1 MSAPCITAATIA
13 SSTRPRLMHLARR
26 IHALGEAPLY
36 HLLVE
41 LSALSSASVSRFE
54 AYAALDRDFIRAYGG
69 DRLPTI
75 WRVK

>member
-1 MSAPCITAATIA
+1 MITAATIA

-36 HLLVE
+36 HLLAE
-41 LSALSSASVSRFE
+41 LSALSSASMDRLE
-54 AYAALDRDFIRAYGG
+54 AHAALDSDFVRAYGG
-69 DRLPTI
+69 DRLPAV